1 MAEENVEQPVVDSP
15 TGDNPPQHTPNP
27 APAQVAVPANNGWE
41 AEKKAFIA
49 DLQKERRA
57 RQALEQQSN
66 TYKTQYETEQKRVRA
81 LSGVDPLNPAEAEA
95 AEVRARFKQVVPRE
109 QLLEMLG
116 LDEDD
121 IQSLKGSKAQ
131 QERQA
136 ELETQHWDRHG
147 REMLGILTKEVLAE
161 LGGDKLTER
170 QNRSLISS
178 FVQACNDNP
187 ELRVRY
193 ERGDTTVFK
202 EFTQEWAEDWLKP
215 AQRKAA
221 ATEVGRRQP
230 LPSGKDRSMPVS
242 NGKKIDVT
250 DDKAVED
257 FLAAGYRER
266 GGRFKN
272 E

>member
-1 MAEENVEQPVVDSP
+1 MADELGGQEPVVSP
-15 TGDNPPQHTPNP
+15 VGDNPQQTPNP
-27 APAQVAVPANNGWE
+27 APVAQAPVPANNGWE

-57 RQALEQQSN
+57 RQEFERQSN

-81 LSGVDPLNPAEAEA
+81 LSGVDPLNPAEVEA

-121 IQSLKGSKAQ
+121 IQSLKGSRQSQAQ
-131 QERQA
+131 LA
-136 ELETQHWDRHG
+136 EMETQHWDRHG
-147 REMLGILTKEVLAE
+147 REMMGALTKEVLAE

-178 FVQACNDNP
+178 FVQACNDNQ
-187 ELRVRY
+187 ELRTRY
-193 ERGDTTVFK
+193 ERGDTGVFK
-202 EFTQEWAEDWLKP
+202 EFVSEWAEDWLKP

-221 ATEVGRRQP
+221 AVDVNQRRP

-242 NGKKIDVT
+242 NGQKIDVT
-250 DDKAVED
+250 DDKAVAD
-257 FLAAGYRER
+257 FLVAGYRDR
-266 GGRFKN
+266 GGRFRN